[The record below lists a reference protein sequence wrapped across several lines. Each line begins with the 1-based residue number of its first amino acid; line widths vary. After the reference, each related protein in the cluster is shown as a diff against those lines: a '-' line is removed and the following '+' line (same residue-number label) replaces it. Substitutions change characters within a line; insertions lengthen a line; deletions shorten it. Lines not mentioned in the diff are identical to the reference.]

1 MTCDDLPS
9 RVRRL
14 HVRSRKLVESL
25 FAGNYHSVFKG
36 PGLEFDEVRD
46 YAYGD
51 DIRFIDWNV
60 SSRMAS
66 PYSKTF
72 KEERELILF
81 LLVDMSASLGMGSGD
96 VDKREVAGNLFAL
109 LSLAAVANDDRVGCL
124 LFTDRIERLIVPRKG
139 RKHVLRQI
147 SDVLGYRPL
156 GRGSDLGAALR
167 AAAQTLKRKSI
178 VVVLSDFRCDG
189 YQAELALLARKHDVI
204 AVRISDPLDE
214 AFPPTGLIELEDPET
229 GEGMT
234 VWGRSAALRKE
245 YTEFWDD
252 HRRAWLEGCRGSG
265 VDTLEVGT
273 EDEPAESL
281 QAFFR
286 RRREA

>member
-1 MTCDDLPS
+1 MTKDDLPS

-46 YAYGD
+46 YVYGD
-51 DIRFIDWNV
+51 DVRFIDWNV

-72 KEERELILF
+72 KEERELIL
-81 LLVDMSASLGMGSGD
+81 LVLVDVSASLSMGSGG

-109 LSLAAVANDDRVGCL
+109 LALAAIANNDRVGSL
-124 LFTDRIERLIVPRKG
+124 LFSDRIERLVVPMTG
-139 RKHVLRQI
+139 RRHVLRQI
-147 SDVLGYRPL
+147 SEVLGYKAV
-156 GRGSDLGAALR
+156 GRGSDLTLALKT
-167 AAAQTLKRKSI
+167 AAQSLKRKSI
-178 VVVLSDFRCDG
+178 VVVLSDFHSDG
-189 YQAELALLARKHDVI
+189 YQSDLALLARKHDVI
-204 AVRISDPLDE
+204 AIRLSDPLDKE
-214 AFPPTGLIELEDPET
+214 FPSTGLVELEDPET
-229 GEGMT
+229 GEGFT
-234 VWGRSAALRKE
+234 AWGQSGALRKE
-245 YTEFWDD
+245 YAEFWDD
-252 HRRAWLEGCRGSG
+252 HRRKWLSDCRTAGA
-265 VDTLEVGT
+265 DTLEVGT
-273 EDEPAESL
+273 DEEPADSL